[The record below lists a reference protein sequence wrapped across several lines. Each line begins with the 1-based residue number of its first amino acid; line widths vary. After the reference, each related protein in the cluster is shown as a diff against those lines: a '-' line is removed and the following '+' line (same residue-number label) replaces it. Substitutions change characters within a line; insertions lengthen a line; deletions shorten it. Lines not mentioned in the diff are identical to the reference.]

1 MTLSRSFYERSMSQS
16 GVLCVIGEE
25 EIKNDLVAILLWTV
39 DGSVRRSLCDR
50 RGRNKE
56 WPCRDPSMNG
66 RWVSRM
72 NSLAHILYEPI
83 FSTSALD
90 DGIVKTR
97 VVQEMHAC
105 IEVSCPIYG
114 SAYALFIKQ
123 VWTNCINSLASMHH
137 CIFDAMN
144 ARMCDLVFQCLD
156 IIPLKSVL
164 WLSTEMI

>member
-25 EIKNDLVAILLWTV
+25 EINNDLVAILLWTV
-39 DGSVRRSLCDR
+39 DESVRRSLCDR
-50 RGRNKE
+50 RGRNKQ

-83 FSTSALD
+83 FSTSALN

-105 IEVSCPIYG
+105 IEVSC
-114 SAYALFIKQ
+114 
-123 VWTNCINSLASMHH
+123 INSLAQLSH
-137 CIFDAMN
+137 I
-144 ARMCDLVFQCLD
+144 RKCLCAFYQT
-156 IIPLKSVL
+156 SVKKL
-164 WLSTEMI
+164 YWCKNVCTNLE

>member
-1 MTLSRSFYERSMSQS
+1 
-16 GVLCVIGEE
+16 
-25 EIKNDLVAILLWTV
+25 
-39 DGSVRRSLCDR
+39 
-50 RGRNKE
+50 
-56 WPCRDPSMNG
+56 MNG

-123 VWTNCINSLASMHH
+123 V
-137 CIFDAMN
+137 
-144 ARMCDLVFQCLD
+144 
-156 IIPLKSVL
+156 
-164 WLSTEMI
+164 